1 MPCLILKF
9 TGIPCPTCGTTR
21 SILSLVKGNIIAYF
35 EYQPFALPLVIAV
48 IIAIHMKFIR
58 HKKIAKVY
66 IYIVIFSNFIYYLFK
81 LARWFFF

>member
-1 MPCLILKF
+1 MPCIILKL

-21 SILSLVKGNIIAYF
+21 AMISLIKGNINDYL

-48 IIAIHMKFIR
+48 ITAICMKAIR
-58 HKKIAKVY
+58 NKKLARAY

-81 LARWFFF
+81 LARWFFL